1 MEEQTLLPHIDHII
15 DYPGNVRL
23 NESELGCVLEEAG
36 FDTIEEPEMV
46 VENNWEA
53 IGNSSELQVPHGKG
67 VYSDNQ
73 TN

>member
-1 MEEQTLLPHIDHII
+1 MEEQTLLPHIGHIT

-23 NESELGCVLEEAG
+23 NESELGCVVEEAG
-36 FDTIEEPEMV
+36 FDTIDEQEMV

-67 VYSDNQ
+67 V
-73 TN
+73 